1 MENKKFEVQIKL
13 IILSRNPDDS
23 FRHNVALNEE
33 DKLFYFFVANDKT
46 LSRSLSDFFEHFALD
61 VAWVKPRV
69 MTAYENENEDALEII
84 LYCQIPWDFSLSG
97 GNWVSMESLKNEQYF
112 PLLIDAARRLSYEVV

>member
-1 MENKKFEVQIKL
+1 M
-13 IILSRNPDDS
+13 
-23 FRHNVALNEE
+23 
-33 DKLFYFFVANDKT
+33 
-46 LSRSLSDFFEHFALD
+46 SDFFEYFSLD
-61 VAWVKPRV
+61 VSWVKPRV
-69 MTAYENENEDALEII
+69 MTAYENEDVLDII